1 MRDRFEH
8 IIEPEVG
15 IKYGVF
21 DGWQNY
27 GPVYFIKIPSGESLT
42 GKSNKYFRL
51 AKELSKRTHC
61 TVICSENYTDDF
73 SKKYDLEVI
82 EQYST
87 GYDGTKLACRILGIG
102 DGANICLSWLY
113 HKIDLEKMLV
123 VNMPISY
130 ELGETVEL
138 LSAVDKKKVKFI
150 YGDGDPSYRF
160 TPLLK
165 RMYADVHIMKG
176 VDHDFTGD
184 TYSFVGL
191 QGLI

>member
-8 IIEPEVG
+8 IIEPEAG

-27 GPVYFIKIPSGESLT
+27 GPVYFIKIPSGESFQ
-42 GKSNKYFRL
+42 GKNNKYFRL
-51 AKELSKRTHC
+51 AKELRKRTHC
-61 TVICSENYTDDF
+61 TVICAENYTDEI
-73 SKKYDLEVI
+73 SQKYDLEVI
-82 EQYST
+82 KQYSV
-87 GYDGTKLACRILGIG
+87 GYEGDHLMCRILGIG

-113 HKIDLEKMLV
+113 HKTNLEKMLL

-138 LSAVDKKKVKFI
+138 LGAVDKKKVKFI

-165 RMYADVHIMKG
+165 RMYADVRIIKG

-191 QGLI
+191 QGLV